1 VVKVFVIMAYDINV
15 ERVTKVLHV
24 GRRYLNW
31 VQNSLFEGELTK
43 AQFARLKAD
52 LCKIIDVEQD
62 SVVFYVLRQEQYL
75 ERQILGLD
83 KGGQTMMI

>member
-1 VVKVFVIMAYDINV
+1 VFVIMAYDINV
-15 ERVTKVLHV
+15 ERVTKVLHI

-31 VQNSLFEGELTK
+31 VQNSLLEGELTK

>member
-1 VVKVFVIMAYDINV
+1 MFVIMAYDINV
-15 ERVTKVLHV
+15 ERVTKVLHI

-31 VQNSLFEGELTK
+31 VQNSLLEGELTK